1 MKSKAPRGRI
11 VLYYDEQGEIQIKAT
26 GQLKK
31 QLEEELAAKA
41 EADKQARIDARN
53 AEVAGFEERYR
64 KSPAHAPV
72 SENAS
77 PAASDADKDQ
87 SIRYQDNGHG
97 VVIASSPLLR
107 GESPKHTDTNM

>member
-1 MKSKAPRGRI
+1 MTASSI
-11 VLYYDEQGEIQIKAT
+11 T
-26 GQLKK
+26 
-31 QLEEELAAKA
+31 EEHGLPFNLGM
-41 EADKQARIDARN
+41 DVFVHFRPFGP
-53 AEVAGFEERYR
+53 EVAGFEERYR

-87 SIRYQDNGHG
+87 SIPYQDNGHG